1 MKKSRYSKK
10 IKQNESKKIVI
21 NLNFQN
27 QDFSSIR
34 EAQKNMN
41 QNSIIGIS
49 SIMNQSLVGKSY
61 DSSLELSMSKR
72 ERDVNQSKDDPS
84 QRGINL

>member
-10 IKQNESKKIVI
+10 IKQNESKKKVI

-34 EAQKNMN
+34 EA
-41 QNSIIGIS
+41 
-49 SIMNQSLVGKSY
+49 
-61 DSSLELSMSKR
+61 
-72 ERDVNQSKDDPS
+72 
-84 QRGINL
+84 